1 MDKTSSASVV
11 GLPRTLHIP
20 ARRIGYMLIAV
31 IGLLLAAQIAV
42 LVLKYTFGN
51 GYAWGLAGLFRMN
64 SEANIPALTSAML
77 ILSCG
82 VVALLSGGLQARSGR
97 DRLPW
102 LLLGA
107 VMIFLA
113 YDEGARLHEQI
124 GDTMH
129 ARLNADW
136 LPDYAFL
143 LPYGAAMLV
152 LAIVLIPWF
161 FRLDRASQ
169 ILFVAAGTIF
179 VTGAA
184 GFEILEREHLLAVGQ
199 TESALTDVTV
209 TIEETLELS
218 GMALFLFAMV
228 KRLGG
233 LTVSSTSQP
242 VAATARPADSY
253 AASDTIRETSAA

>member
-1 MDKTSSASVV
+1 MVRSASADVV

-20 ARRIGYMLIAV
+20 ARRIGYVLIA
-31 IGLLLAAQIAV
+31 ITSFLLAAQIGL
-42 LVLKYTFGN
+42 LVLKYAFGN
-51 GYAWGLAGLFRMN
+51 SYAWGLTGLFRMN
-64 SEANIPALTSAML
+64 SEGNIPALTSAML

-82 VVALLSGGLQARSGR
+82 LVALLTGGLQARGSR

-102 LLLGA
+102 LVLGA

-129 ARLNADW
+129 ARLDAAW

-143 LPYGAAMLV
+143 LPYGAAMLI

-161 FRLDRASQ
+161 FRLDRTSQ
-169 ILFVAAGTIF
+169 ILFAVAGTVF

-199 TESALTDVTV
+199 SESALTDVMV
-209 TIEETLELS
+209 TIEETMELG

-228 KRLGG
+228 RRLGG
-233 LTVSSTSQP
+233 LTVSTSLP
-242 VAATARPADSY
+242 VPAAASPAEPY